1 MLKLIYNIFSKV
13 GKQTFSGEKFMSE
26 ATKVV
31 NYTDEMVE
39 SIVAE
44 YEAAPSRE
52 TVDALAA
59 RFGKTSRSIIA
70 KLSTLGVYQAPARV
84 TKTGKPVVKKE
95 ALVAEIVAAV
105 GVDLPS
111 LVKANKQDLEALVSA
126 LSSNS

>member
-1 MLKLIYNIFSKV
+1 
-13 GKQTFSGEKFMSE
+13 MSE

-59 RFGKTSRSIIA
+59 RFGKTSRSVIA
-70 KLSTLGVYQAPARV
+70 KLSTLGIYQAPARV
-84 TKTGKPVVKKE
+84 TKTGTPVVKKE
-95 ALVAEIVAAV
+95 TLVAEINSKL
-105 GVDLPS
+105 GVELPS
-111 LVKANKQDLEALVSA
+111 LVKANKQDLEALFAA
-126 LSSNS
+126 LS